1 MTKNSVEYTILDAKA
16 AAGVG
21 LAIPCQDF
29 MHCVFT
35 FATDGGSDAALTVKF
50 QAAYAEGATA
60 GSPPDFAASQTV
72 TNMWDYV
79 EVIDL
84 QSGSAIDGDEG
95 IAVATA
101 DDYRQVE
108 FNLNNAKY
116 ICARVTARTEG
127 EVTVKAFLTNNV

>member
-1 MTKNSVEYTILDAKA
+1 MNKNVVEYTILDAKA
-16 AAGVG
+16 AAGAG
-21 LAIPCQDF
+21 IAIPCGDF
-29 MHCVFT
+29 QHAIFT

-50 QAAYAEGATA
+50 QAAFSDGATA
-60 GSPPDFAASQTV
+60 GSPPDFAAAQSV

-84 QSGSAIDGDEG
+84 QDGTAIDGDDG
-95 IAVATA
+95 ISVATA

-108 FNLNNAKY
+108 FNLNGAKY

-127 EVTVKAFLTNNV
+127 EVTVKAFLTNNQ